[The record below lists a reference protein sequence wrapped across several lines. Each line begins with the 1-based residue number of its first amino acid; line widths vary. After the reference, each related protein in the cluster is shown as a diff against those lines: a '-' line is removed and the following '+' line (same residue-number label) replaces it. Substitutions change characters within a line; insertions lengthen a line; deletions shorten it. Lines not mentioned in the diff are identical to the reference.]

1 MVDSFLHNPASV
13 TGIFEEN
20 TLTLWTDSD
29 LTKSFLSRGNT
40 PALLERAAEAYTG
53 QKRRVTF
60 QVGKPPQV
68 DPPSPSKDD
77 NFDDLLALGQ
87 QFGNFTVK

>member
-1 MVDSFLHNPASV
+1 MVDSFLRNPASV
-13 TGIFEEN
+13 TGVFEEN
-20 TLTLWTDSD
+20 TLILWTDSD

-40 PALLERAAEAYTG
+40 PALLEQAAEAYTG
-53 QKRRVTF
+53 QKRRVAF
-60 QVGKPPQV
+60 QVGKPPQA
-68 DPPSPSKDD
+68 DPPSPGKAD